1 MHLIKSMELAEK
13 TKSLR
18 RLSVCALPKTHLDRY
33 GSFRKI
39 WLILS
44 RDLNIDSGPVHGIQ
58 KENLLHV
65 LSFYRCRFSEDRF
78 YYNLNSRSKNVSWKD
93 WDLFKKRG
101 MYFVHININSF
112 FPNVDQVR
120 YIANITNTSIIGI
133 EIESKLDKTVL
144 SH

>member
-1 MHLIKSMELAEK
+1 MHLIKSMDLVEK
-13 TKSLR
+13 TKLLR
-18 RLSVCALPKTHLDRY
+18 RLSVCALSKTHLDRY
-33 GSFRKI
+33 GSFLKI

-44 RDLNIDSGPVHGIQ
+44 WDLNLDSGPVHGIQ

-65 LSFYRCRFSEDRF
+65 LSFHRCRFFKDRF
-78 YYNLNSRSKNVSWKD
+78 CYNLNSLSKNVSRKD

-101 MYFVHININSF
+101 MYFVHINIKSF

-133 EIESKLDKTVL
+133 ESKLDKTIL